1 MDGIIA
7 LGSGGAAVIGSF
19 TLLVGIRAKNKIKIE
34 KDYVPYWAYG
44 IGLLSAGTGAAFKDL
59 GTIGTQFTKAFQ
71 ETNGL
76 GDWKTGA
83 TAAFLTICVFG
94 LKARPWKDA
103 LFGAIAPSVFTA
115 AGGLWMLPV
124 TLPTG
129 LLKSMV
135 GA

>member
-7 LGSGGAAVIGSF
+7 LGTGGAAVTLSF
-19 TLLVGIRAKNKIKIE
+19 TLFVGVRGKNVIKIDKE
-34 KDYVPYWAYG
+34 HVPYWAYG
-44 IGLLSAGTGAAFKDL
+44 IGLLSAGAGAAFSGLDTV
-59 GTIGTQFTKAFQ
+59 GAQFTQAFAQ
-71 ETNGL
+71 ARGL
-76 GDWKTGA
+76 GEWKAGA
-83 TAAFLTICVFG
+83 TASILTLAVFG

-103 LFGAIAPSVFTA
+103 IFSAIAPSVFTA

-129 LLKSMV
+129 LLKALV